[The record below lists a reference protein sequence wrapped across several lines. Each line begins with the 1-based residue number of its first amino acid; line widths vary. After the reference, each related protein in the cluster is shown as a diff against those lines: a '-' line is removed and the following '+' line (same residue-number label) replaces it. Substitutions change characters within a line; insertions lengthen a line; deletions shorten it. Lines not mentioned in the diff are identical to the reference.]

1 MHMLRLVTGFGGMLT
16 FMLTCITCTCYVTSL
31 GWASRNG
38 GKLSVIK
45 NIFKRGSKAEPLCT
59 GRRGHNASSCESL
72 GQKLLSLLRKKHSV
86 PQLQDFWRM
95 NSKTKSL
102 LEVTGRSLKNR
113 MAMWEGKKHR
123 APFEENIP
131 CKLQVIIEKTLQILG
146 EFKACLENESVV
158 SLWRKQHFFQSAHNP
173 WRGFPPD
180 GLFKKSCCIPSFIL
194 GRLECTLC
202 IPFFGQWQVNL
213 TGLS

>member
-1 MHMLRLVTGFGGMLT
+1 MLTCVTCTCYVTSLGWGDVNVHVNLRHMHMLRLVTGFGGMLT

-158 SLWRKQHFFQSAHNP
+158 SLWRKQHFFSKRSQPLARFSP
-173 WRGFPPD
+173 R
-180 GLFKKSCCIPSFIL
+180 
-194 GRLECTLC
+194 R
-202 IPFFGQWQVNL
+202 VV
-213 TGLS
+213 

>member
-1 MHMLRLVTGFGGMLT
+1 MHMPRLVTGFGGMLT

-113 MAMWEGKKHR
+113 QKNTAHLFKRKFPVNYRSSSKKHFKF
-123 APFEENIP
+123 PGN
-131 CKLQVIIEKTLQILG
+131 
-146 EFKACLENESVV
+146 FKAYFGEWINSFALAKTAFSKRSQPLAQFSPPTGCLCSTWHVDWNHTNS
-158 SLWRKQHFFQSAHNP
+158 QIAC
-173 WRGFPPD
+173 
-180 GLFKKSCCIPSFIL
+180 SCS
-194 GRLECTLC
+194 
-202 IPFFGQWQVNL
+202 
-213 TGLS
+213 